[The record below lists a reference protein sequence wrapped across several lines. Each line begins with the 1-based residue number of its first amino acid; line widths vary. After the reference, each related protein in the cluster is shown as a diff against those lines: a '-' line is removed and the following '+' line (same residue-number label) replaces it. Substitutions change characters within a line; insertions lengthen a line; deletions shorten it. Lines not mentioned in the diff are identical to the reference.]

1 MNSWNP
7 WKVTAISMFV
17 VLAVALVTGMVV
29 ASWSGSL
36 PGERSQAP
44 ATKPAAAPR
53 VSGPGP
59 ASIAQAQG
67 IVPTQAAVE
76 TCNRFAADNA
86 PPEKTT
92 DTGRGAAL
100 AGGVGA
106 TGGALYGMNENR
118 KNDGRYRAAYWSCM
132 RAKGYAG

>member
-7 WKVTAISMFV
+7 WKVTAITMFV

-44 ATKPAAAPR
+44 ATKLPATPR
-53 VSGPGP
+53 VA
-59 ASIAQAQG
+59 ASLAQTQG

-76 TCNRFAADNA
+76 MCNRFAAESA
-86 PPEKTT
+86 PRERTT
-92 DTGRGAAL
+92 DTGRGIAVA
-100 AGGVGA
+100 GVGA
-106 TGGALYGMNENR
+106 TGGALYGMNETR
-118 KNDGRYRAAYWSCM
+118 KNDERYRAAYWSCM